1 MSPRSLSARSVPAR
15 SKITRAAP
23 AALRVIARA
32 ARPAETRATRL
43 LFLIVGFGVAAWA
56 PLVPLVKA
64 RASLDDGTLG
74 LLLLCLGIGSLATM
88 PVAGALAG
96 RFGTRP
102 VLAVAVFVTGTAL
115 MVLSRAAG
123 LPVLAA
129 ALTGLGIG
137 LGLLDCLMN
146 LQAVA
151 VERRAERPMMSG
163 FHGLYSLGC
172 ILGAAGFSALL
183 SLGLTPAAA
192 TLGVVAGIAAAFLVA
207 LPGILPAVA
216 EGPGGPAFA
225 LPRGPVLGIGLLCF
239 VVFLTEGSALDWSG
253 VFLIQER
260 GLDPARAGLGYAAFS
275 LTMTVGRLTGDAL
288 VRRVGRRRIVVLG
301 ALLAAAGLGLAT
313 AVPLWPA
320 TLLGYALVGAGCAN
334 IVPVL
339 FTAAGRLETVPAVL
353 AIPAVTTLGYAG
365 VLAGPAAIG
374 LLAHATSLTLA
385 FLAVAAL
392 LLAVAAGAGRLHL

>member
-1 MSPRSLSARSVPAR
+1 MTSSST
-15 SKITRAAP
+15 ITSAAP
-23 AALRVIARA
+23 AACRLTRA
-32 ARPAETRATRL
+32 AGPVEARATRL

-64 RASLDDGTLG
+64 RAGLDDGTLG
-74 LLLLCLGIGSLATM
+74 LLLLCLGVGSLATM

-102 VLAVAVFVTGTAL
+102 VLAAAVLVTGAAL
-115 MVLSRAAG
+115 MTLSRAAG
-123 LPVLAA
+123 LPVLAV
-129 ALTGLGIG
+129 ALTALGIG

-151 VERRAERPMMSG
+151 VERRAARPMMSG

-183 SLGLTPAAA
+183 SLGLEPAAA
-192 TLGVVAGIAAAFLVA
+192 TLVVVAAIAVAFLAA
-207 LPGILPAVA
+207 LPGILATRA
-216 EGPGGPAFA
+216 DGPRGPAFA
-225 LPRGPVLGIGLLCF
+225 LPRGPVLRIGLLCF

-275 LTMTVGRLTGDAL
+275 LTMTAGRLAGDAL
-288 VRRVGRRRIVVLG
+288 VRRIGRRRIVVLG

-313 AVPLWPA
+313 AVPLWPV

-339 FTAAGRLETVPAVL
+339 FTAAGRQEAVPAAL

-385 FLAVAAL
+385 FLAVATL
-392 LLAVAAGAGRLHL
+392 LLAVAAGARHLRI

>member
-1 MSPRSLSARSVPAR
+1 MTASSLSASARRDGPA
-15 SKITRAAP
+15 SGT
-23 AALRVIARA
+23 
-32 ARPAETRATRL
+32 AERRATRL

-56 PLVPLVKA
+56 PLVPFVKA
-64 RASLDDGTLG
+64 RAGLDDGTLG

-96 RFGTRP
+96 RLGTRP
-102 VLAVAVFVTGTAL
+102 VLAAAVLVTGAAL
-115 MVLSRAAG
+115 MALSRAAD
-123 LPVLAA
+123 LLVLAV
-129 ALTGLGIG
+129 ALTGLGVG

-151 VERRAERPMMSG
+151 VERRAGRPMMSG

-183 SLGLTPAAA
+183 SLGLMPAAA
-192 TLGVVAGIAAAFLVA
+192 TLTGVAAIAAAFLAA
-207 LPGILPAVA
+207 LPGILPTVA
-216 EGPGGPAFA
+216 DGPRGPAFA
-225 LPRGPVLGIGLLCF
+225 LPRGPVLRIGLLCF

-260 GLDPARAGLGYAAFS
+260 GLDPAWAGLGYAAFS
-275 LTMTVGRLTGDAL
+275 LTMTAGRLTGDAL

-301 ALLAAAGLGLAT
+301 ALLAAAGLGLVT
-313 AVPLWPA
+313 AVPLWPV

-339 FTAAGRLETVPAVL
+339 FTAAGRQEAVPAAF

-392 LLAVAAGAGRLHL
+392 LLAVAAGAGRLRL

>member
-1 MSPRSLSARSVPAR
+1 MTASSLSASARRDGPA
-15 SKITRAAP
+15 SGT
-23 AALRVIARA
+23 
-32 ARPAETRATRL
+32 AERRATRL

-56 PLVPLVKA
+56 PLVPFVKA
-64 RASLDDGTLG
+64 RAGLDDGTLG

-96 RFGTRP
+96 RLGTRP
-102 VLAVAVFVTGTAL
+102 VLAAAVLVTGAAL
-115 MVLSRAAG
+115 MALSRAAD
-123 LPVLAA
+123 LLVLAV
-129 ALTGLGIG
+129 ALTGLGVG

-151 VERRAERPMMSG
+151 VERRAGRPMMSG

-172 ILGAAGFSALL
+172 LLGAAGFSALL
-183 SLGLTPAAA
+183 SLGLMPAAA
-192 TLGVVAGIAAAFLVA
+192 TLTGVAAIAAAFLAA
-207 LPGILPAVA
+207 LPGILPTVA
-216 EGPGGPAFA
+216 DGPRGPAFA
-225 LPRGPVLGIGLLCF
+225 LPRGPVLRIGLLCF

-260 GLDPARAGLGYAAFS
+260 GLDPAWAGLGYAAFS
-275 LTMTVGRLTGDAL
+275 LTMTAGRLTGDAL
-288 VRRVGRRRIVVLG
+288 VRRAGRRRIVVLG
-301 ALLAAAGLGLAT
+301 ALLAAAGLGLVT
-313 AVPLWPA
+313 AVPLWPV

-339 FTAAGRLETVPAVL
+339 FTAAGRQAAVPAAL

-392 LLAVAAGAGRLHL
+392 LLAVAAGAGRLRL

>member
-1 MSPRSLSARSVPAR
+1 MTASVLPHVSATGTTE
-15 SKITRAAP
+15 I
-23 AALRVIARA
+23 
-32 ARPAETRATRL
+32 RATRL

-56 PLVPLVKA
+56 PLVPLVKV
-64 RASLDDGTLG
+64 RAGLDDGTLG
-74 LLLLCLGIGSLATM
+74 LLLLCLGIGSLAAM

-102 VLAVAVFVTGTAL
+102 VLAAAVLVTGAAL
-115 MVLSRAAG
+115 VVLSRAGG

-192 TLGVVAGIAAAFLVA
+192 ALAVVAAIAAAFLAA
-207 LPGILPAVA
+207 LPGILPALGG
-216 EGPGGPAFA
+216 ESHGPAFA
-225 LPRGPVLGIGLLCF
+225 RPRGPVLRIGLLCF

-275 LTMTVGRLTGDAL
+275 LTMTVGRLTGDAF
-288 VRRVGRRRIVVLG
+288 VRRIGRRRIVVLG
-301 ALLAAAGLGLAT
+301 ALLAAGGLGLAIT
-313 AVPLWPA
+313 VPLWPV

-339 FTAAGRLETVPAVL
+339 FTAAGRQDAVPAAL

-385 FLAVAAL
+385 FLVVAAL
-392 LLAVAAGAGRLHL
+392 LLAVAVGARRLRT

>member
-1 MSPRSLSARSVPAR
+1 MTASVLPHV
-15 SKITRAAP
+15 SVTDTPEI
-23 AALRVIARA
+23 
-32 ARPAETRATRL
+32 RATRL

-56 PLVPLVKA
+56 PLLPLVKA
-64 RASLDDGTLG
+64 RAGLDDATLG

-88 PVAGALAG
+88 PVAGTLAG

-102 VLAVAVFVTGTAL
+102 VLAAAVLVTGAAL
-115 MVLSRAAG
+115 VVLSRAAG

-151 VERRAERPMMSG
+151 VERRSARPMMSG

-183 SLGLTPAAA
+183 SLGLTPSAA
-192 TLGVVAGIAAAFLVA
+192 TLAVVAAIAAAFLAA
-207 LPGILPAVA
+207 LPGILPALGS
-216 EGPGGPAFA
+216 ESHGPAFA
-225 LPRGPVLGIGLLCF
+225 RPRGPVLRIGLLCF

-288 VRRVGRRRIVVLG
+288 VRRIGRRRIVVLG
-301 ALLAAAGLGLAT
+301 ALLAAGGLGLAI
-313 AVPLWPA
+313 AVPLWPV

-339 FTAAGRLETVPAVL
+339 FTAAGRQNAVPAAL

-374 LLAHATSLTLA
+374 LFAHATSLTLA
-385 FLAVAAL
+385 LLVVAAL
-392 LLAVAAGAGRLHL
+392 LVVVAAGARRLRT

>member
-1 MSPRSLSARSVPAR
+1 MTARSAAAR
-15 SKITRAAP
+15 SAVARPAP
-23 AALRVIARA
+23 AALRPVPA
-32 ARPAETRATRL
+32 AIHVGEIRATRL
-43 LFLIVGFGVAAWA
+43 LFLIVGFGMAAWA

-64 RASLDDGTLG
+64 RANLDDGTLG

-96 RFGTRP
+96 RFGARP
-102 VLAVAVFVTGTAL
+102 VLAAAVLVTGAAL

-123 LPVLAA
+123 LPVLAV
-129 ALTGLGIG
+129 ALTGLGLGI
-137 LGLLDCLMN
+137 GLLDCLMN

-151 VERRAERPMMSG
+151 VERRAGRPMMSG

-183 SLGLTPAAA
+183 SLGLAPAAA
-192 TLGVVAGIAAAFLVA
+192 TLGVVAAIAAAFVVA
-207 LPGILPAVA
+207 LPGIRPTVA
-216 EGPGGPAFA
+216 DGPGGPAFA

-288 VRRVGRRRIVVLG
+288 VRRTGRRRIVVLG
-301 ALLAAAGLGLAT
+301 ALLAAGGLGLT
-313 AVPLWPA
+313 IAVPLWPV

-339 FTAAGRLETVPAVL
+339 FTAAGRQDAVPAAL

-385 FLAVAAL
+385 FLVVAAL
-392 LLAVAAGAGRLHL
+392 LLAVAAGARRLRT

>member
-1 MSPRSLSARSVPAR
+1 MKGPMTASVLPHVSATGTPE
-15 SKITRAAP
+15 I
-23 AALRVIARA
+23 
-32 ARPAETRATRL
+32 RATRL

-74 LLLLCLGIGSLATM
+74 LLLLCLGIGSLAAM

-96 RFGTRP
+96 RFGSRP
-102 VLAVAVFVTGTAL
+102 VLAAAVLVTGAAL
-115 MVLSRAAG
+115 VVLSRAAG
-123 LPVLAA
+123 LPVLAV

-146 LQAVA
+146 LQAVV
-151 VERRAERPMMSG
+151 VERRAERPLMSG

-192 TLGVVAGIAAAFLVA
+192 SLAVVAAIAAAFRAA
-207 LPGILPAVA
+207 LPGILPAWVS
-216 EGPGGPAFA
+216 ESHGPAFA
-225 LPRGPVLGIGLLCF
+225 RPRGPVLRIGLLCF

-288 VRRVGRRRIVVLG
+288 VRRTGRRRIVVLG
-301 ALLAAAGLGLAT
+301 ALLAAGGLGLT
-313 AVPLWPA
+313 IAVPLWPV

-339 FTAAGRLETVPAVL
+339 FTAAGRQDAVPAAL

-385 FLAVAAL
+385 FLVVAAL
-392 LLAVAAGAGRLHL
+392 LLAVAAGARRLRT